1 MVFLLGPL
9 DCITYRGLIGD
20 GTRVS
25 HSWGSPPPN
34 SPLAIANPRISRTSY
49 WGLGKVSFLIWPL
62 QHQRAL
68 LPTLWPFF
76 SLSIPVFNESPEFF
90 TLIRFF
96 YSNVSFFS
104 RFPPIGHG
112 EIIFHFIGT
121 HEIHVCGIPLYSEIW
136 VTIKSRKIYL
146 QLIPLYYC
154 ECLYLN
160 QFYADTF
167 LSFSVIIQRDR
178 DIEPPFTVLITNTFL
193 GWLWVIIDQ
202 NLNYTQPSMFLNQIY
217 QAKNKFNTVEISI
230 LFNLKVVLM
239 AINEDLTVLL
249 VIIRKN
255 LYIQNVKL
263 FGSNDIMIVVT

>member
-1 MVFLLGPL
+1 MILLKNSFFLMVFLLGPL

-112 EIIFHFIGT
+112 EIIFRFIGT
-121 HEIHVCGIPLYSEIW
+121 HEVHVCGIPLYSEI
-136 VTIKSRKIYL
+136 
-146 QLIPLYYC
+146 
-154 ECLYLN
+154 
-160 QFYADTF
+160 
-167 LSFSVIIQRDR
+167 
-178 DIEPPFTVLITNTFL
+178 
-193 GWLWVIIDQ
+193 
-202 NLNYTQPSMFLNQIY
+202 
-217 QAKNKFNTVEISI
+217 
-230 LFNLKVVLM
+230 
-239 AINEDLTVLL
+239 
-249 VIIRKN
+249 
-255 LYIQNVKL
+255 
-263 FGSNDIMIVVT
+263 